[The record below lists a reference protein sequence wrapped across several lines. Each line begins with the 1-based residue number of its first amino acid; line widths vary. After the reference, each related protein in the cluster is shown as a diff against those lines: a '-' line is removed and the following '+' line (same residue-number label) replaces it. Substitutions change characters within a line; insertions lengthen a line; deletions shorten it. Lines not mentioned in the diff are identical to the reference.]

1 MVVAESTIDTHV
13 LCKPLVDLGC
23 GRGEGGWV
31 GIGSPY
37 VDPARWAYQRDWLGD
52 QAQVDEKTDAAV
64 HWTNIL
70 YPLANAICF
79 PNSYPLDSDLSSG
92 L

>member
-1 MVVAESTIDTHV
+1 MGGYWVT
-13 LCKPLVDLGC
+13 LCRPC
-23 GRGEGGWV
+23 SV
-31 GIGSPY
+31 GLLERLAGM
-37 VDPARWAYQRDWLGD
+37 GD